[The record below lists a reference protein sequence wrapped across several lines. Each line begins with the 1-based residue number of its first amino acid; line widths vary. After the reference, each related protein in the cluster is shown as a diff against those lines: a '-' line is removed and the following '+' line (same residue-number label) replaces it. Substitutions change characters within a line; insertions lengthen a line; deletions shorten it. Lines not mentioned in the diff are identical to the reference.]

1 MKKPLTVWRKW
12 NRIPKNKRNAWLG
25 RKMAK
30 ECGMRSM
37 TEVRCAADMDK
48 KKIKYEYEPH
58 IMSYQYKPQKYTPDF
73 WLPDHDL
80 YVEVK
85 GKMTDDIRRK
95 MWTVIEC
102 NPDVNIAM
110 VFERAANKIRKGSPT
125 TYAKWCERK
134 GIEWS
139 EHLIDDEW
147 LR

>member
-1 MKKPLTVWRKW
+1 MKKPTTVWNKW
-12 NRIPKNKRNAWLG
+12 NRIPKKNRNARLG
-25 RKMAK
+25 REMAK

-37 TEVRCAADMDK
+37 AEVRCAADMDK
-48 KKIKYEYEPH
+48 RKIEYEYEPH
-58 IMSYQYKPQKYTPDF
+58 TLSYQYKPQSYTPDF
-73 WLPDHDL
+73 WLPEHGF

-85 GKMTDDIRRK
+85 GKMTDDIRKK
-95 MWTVIEC
+95 MLSVKDC
-102 NPDVNIAM
+102 NSDIDIAM

-139 EHLIDDEW
+139 EHIIDDKW